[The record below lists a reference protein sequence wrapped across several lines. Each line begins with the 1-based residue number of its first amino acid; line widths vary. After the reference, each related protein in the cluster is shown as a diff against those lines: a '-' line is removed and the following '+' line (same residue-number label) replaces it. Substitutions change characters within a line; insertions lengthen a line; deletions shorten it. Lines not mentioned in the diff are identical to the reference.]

1 MLRILNIKNAVDYHK
16 QSLTQGDYY
25 TERGEMTGQWAGKSA
40 ELLGLKGEVNQKDFA
55 SVCENKHPKDQSQ
68 LTTRNTINRRQAYD
82 FTFSVPK
89 SVSIQQTITDDSRI
103 SDIVVESMQETM
115 NEIEDSFQT
124 RVRTNGSK
132 DENRITGNLVYAYF
146 LHKNSRPVDGYP
158 DPHIHI
164 HTIVMNLT
172 YDELESKWKAGQFAD
187 KKANAPYYQAI
198 FNSKVAN
205 KLIELGFQIRK
216 TPNSFEIAQ
225 YDRPTIDLFSRR
237 TKEIEAKIIELGITN
252 DKAKDQLGAR
262 TRNNKNKNYTQ
273 NDLKQ
278 KYIEILGAQKVK
290 EFQSLIPGQPIVIDA
305 DLFKKKH
312 NDYQNDNH
320 HIYGK
325 MANELFFEALKIQSI
340 PSVIFTGGGS
350 GSGKS
355 EIILKQLVIENYQGI
370 IVDGT
375 LANYTQ
381 AVDNINRS
389 LENGKTVELR
399 AIITDLERA
408 YDFVLKREIATGRG
422 VPLDTFLEKHFGFIE
437 SFPKL
442 VNEFANNPK
451 VKFILYD
458 KRDKE
463 NEEKLV
469 NKTKILDF
477 FGGLDNN
484 LEIIK
489 AKLQEYEHKI
499 QTNNRALPNLPQQ
512 NSITSFAQPQN
523 IPTRTRAQHFAQ
535 STEYR
540 ISDQQ
545 RQSFS
550 QQNIGTIDERSDSQD
565 NPGGRNI
572 SSNLIKQNQN
582 IGVSEVFE
590 ISAEISSKQ
599 QIDSANFWIN
609 YNLEKNF
616 ERQSTI
622 SEQSLIAQTLME
634 GIGQTNLI
642 SVQNA
647 VENLTKN
654 GILVQDNL
662 SVTEIGKLNNLSKNI
677 TTEVVLNQ
685 EKQLVEFVDSQ
696 KDKFTPFNFNYT
708 LALSKNTFLNQNQ
721 KQVVQDV
728 LNSND
733 GVIMIQ
739 GRAGTGK
746 TTVLKEIEKG
756 INTQGKQV
764 LALAPTLKAVDIL
777 KQDFSNSA
785 TLQSFVNFDKNKSQK
800 AERKLN
806 LFDKFFGKKEV
817 EAVNPVIDLNPPRG
831 SIIIVDECSLVSTKE
846 MLKLFSKSKL
856 EGYRVILVGDSNQHK
871 SVQRGNCV
879 KLLEEHSKI
888 ESFSLTKILRQKT
901 SQQIKAVG
909 YLANGQTE
917 KGLDQFHELG
927 SIVEIKD
934 DIERANQLAKVYKA
948 EYKLNKIPPLVI
960 TPSHFDGELVSQ
972 AIRSE
977 LKTNAIVG
985 IVGKNKQ
992 QNKQQVIPDQTFV
1005 VIQNLNLTEVEKQLI
1020 GNYQVDQIIQFK
1032 SNIGVFRRNDKF
1044 EVVIDSATHKIAMK
1058 DSQNQSYPIPTDFS
1072 KYFDVSIQK
1081 KISLTNGDWIEINRK
1096 AQILD
1101 SKGIKH
1107 NLYNGSTYQIKQIT
1121 STGQIQLS
1129 NDYLIPKSFQ
1139 NYKYGYYSTSYSA
1152 QGQTVKTSLFYC
1164 SNYSK
1169 PAINKDLVYVSSSR
1183 FKNKHFMF
1191 VPDFQEFKFNA
1202 SKGQI
1207 KSIGMDVKQ
1216 QQPEQKPSFS
1226 QQQEPLIKPLPEIS
1240 KKNEVKL
1247 KR

>member
-25 TERGEMTGQWAGKSA
+25 TERAEMTGQWAGKSA

-55 SVCENKHPKDQSQ
+55 SVCENKHPKDQTQ

-115 NEIEDSFQT
+115 NEIEKSFQT

-278 KYIEILGAQKVK
+278 KYIEILGTQKVK
-290 EFQSLIPGQPIVIDA
+290 EFQSLIPGKPIVIDA
-305 DLFKKKH
+305 
-312 NDYQNDNH
+312 
-320 HIYGK
+320 
-325 MANELFFEALKIQSI
+325 LKIQS
-340 PSVIFTGGGS
+340 
-350 GSGKS
+350 
-355 EIILKQLVIENYQGI
+355 
-370 IVDGT
+370 
-375 LANYTQ
+375 
-381 AVDNINRS
+381 
-389 LENGKTVELR
+389 
-399 AIITDLERA
+399 
-408 YDFVLKREIATGRG
+408 
-422 VPLDTFLEKHFGFIE
+422 
-437 SFPKL
+437 
-442 VNEFANNPK
+442 
-451 VKFILYD
+451 
-458 KRDKE
+458 
-463 NEEKLV
+463 
-469 NKTKILDF
+469 
-477 FGGLDNN
+477 
-484 LEIIK
+484 IK

-499 QTNNRALPNLPQQ
+499 QTNNRALPNLPQS
-512 NSITSFAQPQN
+512 NSITSFGQPQN
-523 IPTRTRAQHFAQ
+523 IPTRTGEQHFAQ

-550 QQNIGTIDERSDSQD
+550 QQNTGTVNERSDSQD

-590 ISAEISSKQ
+590 ISAEISTKQ
-599 QIDSANFWIN
+599 QIDSANFWLN

-634 GIGQTNLI
+634 AIGQTNLI

-662 SVTEIGKLNNLSKNI
+662 SVTEIGKLNNLSKSI

-696 KDKFTPFNFNYT
+696 KDKFTPFNFNYA

-739 GRAGTGK
+739 GHAGTGK

-756 INTQGKQV
+756 INNQGKQV

-800 AERKLN
+800 VERKLN
-806 LFDKFFGKKEV
+806 LFDKFFGKKET

-831 SIIIVDECSLVSTKE
+831 SIIIVDECSLVE
-846 MLKLFSKSKL
+846 
-856 EGYRVILVGDSNQHK
+856 Y
-871 SVQRGNCV
+871 QR
-879 KLLEEHSKI
+879 
-888 ESFSLTKILRQKT
+888 
-901 SQQIKAVG
+901 
-909 YLANGQTE
+909 
-917 KGLDQFHELG
+917 
-927 SIVEIKD
+927 
-934 DIERANQLAKVYKA
+934 
-948 EYKLNKIPPLVI
+948 
-960 TPSHFDGELVSQ
+960 
-972 AIRSE
+972 
-977 LKTNAIVG
+977 NA
-985 IVGKNKQ
+985 
-992 QNKQQVIPDQTFV
+992 
-1005 VIQNLNLTEVEKQLI
+1005 
-1020 GNYQVDQIIQFK
+1020 
-1032 SNIGVFRRNDKF
+1032 
-1044 EVVIDSATHKIAMK
+1044 
-1058 DSQNQSYPIPTDFS
+1058 
-1072 KYFDVSIQK
+1072 
-1081 KISLTNGDWIEINRK
+1081 
-1096 AQILD
+1096 
-1101 SKGIKH
+1101 
-1107 NLYNGSTYQIKQIT
+1107 
-1121 STGQIQLS
+1121 
-1129 NDYLIPKSFQ
+1129 
-1139 NYKYGYYSTSYSA
+1139 
-1152 QGQTVKTSLFYC
+1152 
-1164 SNYSK
+1164 
-1169 PAINKDLVYVSSSR
+1169 
-1183 FKNKHFMF
+1183 
-1191 VPDFQEFKFNA
+1191 
-1202 SKGQI
+1202 
-1207 KSIGMDVKQ
+1207 
-1216 QQPEQKPSFS
+1216 
-1226 QQQEPLIKPLPEIS
+1226 
-1240 KKNEVKL
+1240 
-1247 KR
+1247 